1 MGSQSFQV
9 QPVPKPP
16 PDADIDTRMEYLH
29 YQLDCIG
36 TDQEVLRGLK
46 LLGAGR
52 LERLQGGVLL
62 LECMQLCSPAHRF
75 VSAAF
80 IWFHVYALDQ

>member
-1 MGSQSFQV
+1 MLAEGSQAFQI
-9 QPVPKPP
+9 QRVPKPP

-36 TDQEVLRGLK
+36 TDRGVLRGLK

-52 LERLQGGVLL
+52 LERLQGGASDVVLA
-62 LECMQLCSPAHRF
+62 CSCAR
-75 VSAAF
+75 
-80 IWFHVYALDQ
+80 